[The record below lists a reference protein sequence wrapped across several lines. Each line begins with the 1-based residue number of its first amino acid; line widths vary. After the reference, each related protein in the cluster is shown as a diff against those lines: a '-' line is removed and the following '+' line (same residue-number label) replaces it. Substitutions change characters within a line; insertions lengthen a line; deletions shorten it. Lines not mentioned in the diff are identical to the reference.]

1 LYGSWEGISL
11 ASGFTASSGAENVA
25 HYNKVNGEAT
35 LNFFVQGTLAA
46 ATETVIGTITH
57 SIPRG
62 TVTGACCVAVN
73 GNPQFARVTVNTSG
87 EISIWSPV
95 AAAAPHGSISY
106 RILDVT
112 GA

>member
-1 LYGSWEGISL
+1 M
-11 ASGFTASSGAENVA
+11 
-25 HYNKVNGEAT
+25 
-35 LNFFVQGTLAA
+35 
-46 ATETVIGTITH
+46 
-57 SIPRG
+57 SIALPRG

-87 EISIWSPV
+87 EKSIWSPV